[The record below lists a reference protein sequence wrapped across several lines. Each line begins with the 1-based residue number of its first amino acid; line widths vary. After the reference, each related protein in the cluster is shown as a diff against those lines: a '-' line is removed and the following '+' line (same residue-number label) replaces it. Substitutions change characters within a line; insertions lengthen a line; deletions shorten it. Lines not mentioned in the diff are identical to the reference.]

1 MDENS
6 INGKEPHGDGGT
18 EEYYRE
24 KNSSIITPDSYYK
37 DLTEDRSRQ
46 SEERYYEY
54 FDKDK
59 PKSVGWSIVSLVLGV
74 VSVCYGFIG
83 WLGLIIG
90 IVAIVFAVV
99 SRVSLGYFNGMSVAG
114 LILGIFGVVFGAAV
128 LIVSIVVETSPI
140 LGVFPTIGTD
150 IVPPPSSDI

>member
-1 MDENS
+1 MDENN
-6 INGKEPHGDGGT
+6 INEKKPHGDDGT

-140 LGVFPTIGTD
+140 LGVFPTIGTYTA
-150 IVPPPSSDI
+150 PLPSSDI